1 MLTPK
6 TVRNA
11 GLLTAPGDAVA
22 KSIAEGEGRVC
33 GREEQGH
40 GGVGVSFLILRRSTQ
55 WAAWTLQKI

>member
-22 KSIAEGEGRVC
+22 KSVAEGEGRAC

-40 GGVGVSFLILRRSTQ
+40 AGVGVSFLILRRSTQ